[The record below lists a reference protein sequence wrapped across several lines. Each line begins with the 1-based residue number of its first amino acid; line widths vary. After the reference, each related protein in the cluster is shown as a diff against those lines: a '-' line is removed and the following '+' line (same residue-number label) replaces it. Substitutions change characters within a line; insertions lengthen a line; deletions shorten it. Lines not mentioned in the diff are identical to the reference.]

1 MQADL
6 INAYKCLMRENKED
20 GAIFFSVASSER
32 KRGNR
37 HKMKYKKFYLNTFM
51 TWMIKHHRKFPGDFI
66 ESSYLKIFKTQFTIS

>member
-32 KRGNR
+32 TRGNR
-37 HKMKYKKFYLNTFM
+37 HKLKYKKFYLNTFM
-51 TWMIKHHRKFPGDFI
+51 TWMIESMSSQNI
-66 ESSYLKIFKTQFTIS
+66 TESSLEIL